1 MARDPTDL
9 LPGLP
14 DDVASLCLARLPFFS
29 HLPASAVCR
38 SWRAFFSSPLPWS
51 LRAAHAIRHGDLLL
65 LCTGLWTSSAGEPA
79 LVFHVWDPQL
89 DAWMRLPPL
98 FAGRA
103 YAPHAF
109 EGFCCTAV
117 GASVAAAPIAAGM
130 KGLAAG
136 GSSAAVGAAGTPIA
150 VVTAARA
157 APRASARGGA
167 AGARTAPQPARPS
180 LFVLGGEYRFSPR
193 LGGTSSL
200 AERMPHV
207 WCLDLGS
214 GRWQQLADMSRC
226 RVNLNAAV
234 VLPAPAAAASSLG
247 TSGRSANT
255 DSASGC
261 GGGGGGGCRLLALGG
276 SSDPVGS
283 YATTPRGDGRLEGL
297 RGSEDRWMSGG
308 DAELDGEGR
317 MWVGE
322 ALSLDNVLSCDVAGS
337 AVETTGRA
345 SAGDCAGIAAGIG
358 VGAAAMA
365 CGSFLGEFDQAGHSG
380 EWNGYGLHAAAAAT
394 APDGGRNSSGGGGG
408 GGSSS
413 SSDSSTRSTAGNA
426 PAAPVHATWRRFA
439 RMPAGFDP
447 SSRLSATAVLGGHL
461 FVFSRSSHD
470 DAGRIERLDL
480 YDLATDEWMQV
491 GLIRGPTEGWCRGA
505 VAAVDGVG
513 LLCVSAERRRLGLG
527 EVDVAWLN
535 VDSREWVVVAQ
546 VPVARELG
554 WAGAVSACHVAA
566 AGRRVFVVT
575 EGALV
580 QRVGFCM
587 KKVKPVNGMHVLKI
601 SWGGSGS
608 GGGGGGGG
616 GCGGMGGGV
625 REKDWKLT
633 WEVSNMELAS
643 AVVGCAALHI

>member
-1 MARDPTDL
+1 MSRDPTDL

-117 GASVAAAPIAAGM
+117 GASAAAAPIAAGM
-130 KGLAAG
+130 EGLAAG
-136 GSSAAVGAAGTPIA
+136 ASVAAVGAPGAPIA
-150 VVTAARA
+150 AVPAAKSA
-157 APRASARGGA
+157 LRASARGA
-167 AGARTAPQPARPS
+167 PEGARSAPQPARPS

-193 LGGTSSL
+193 LGGRSSL

-214 GRWQQLADMSRC
+214 GRWKQLADMSRC

-234 VLPAPAAAASSLG
+234 VLPAPAAAASSSLVA
-247 TSGRSANT
+247 SSRSA
-255 DSASGC
+255 S
-261 GGGGGGGCRLLALGG
+261 GGGCRLLALGG

-283 YATTPRGDGRLEGL
+283 YATTPRGDGRLEELG
-297 RGSEDRWMSGG
+297 GSEDRWLSGG

-317 MWVGE
+317 RWVGE
-322 ALSLDNVLSCDVAGS
+322 ALSLDNLLSCDVSGN
-337 AVETTGRA
+337 AVETTGGAA
-345 SAGDCAGIAAGIG
+345 SGDCAGISAGIG
-358 VGAAAMA
+358 ADAAAMA
-365 CGSFLGEFDQAGHSG
+365 CGSFLGGFHQAGDRG
-380 EWNGYGLHAAAAAT
+380 EWNGYGLHTAAAAT
-394 APDGGRNSSGGGGG
+394 APDGGRSSGGGGG
-408 GGSSS
+408 GDSSS
-413 SSDSSTRSTAGNA
+413 SSGSSGSSTRSTAGNA

-447 SSRLSATAVLGGHL
+447 LSRVSATAVLGGRL
-461 FVFSRSSHD
+461 FVFSRSLQD

-480 YDLATDEWMQV
+480 YDLATDEWIPV
-491 GLIRGPTEGWCRGA
+491 GFIRGPSEGWCRGA
-505 VAAVDGVG
+505 VAAVEGVG

-527 EVDVAWLN
+527 EVDVAWLD
-535 VDSREWVVVAQ
+535 VDAREWVVVAQ

-587 KKVKPVNGMHVLKI
+587 KKVKPVNGMHVLRI
-601 SWGGSGS
+601 TWGGGAWRS
-608 GGGGGGGG
+608 GG
-616 GCGGMGGGV
+616 V
-625 REKDWKLT
+625 
-633 WEVSNMELAS
+633 EVSNLELAS